1 MLDECLKN
9 GKISLETYIRAYP
22 SSAITNKEEILR
34 QIEREKKS
42 DGECLKKENE
52 ELKKELEKSNSKLK
66 EQSGTIDKI
75 TALIEENER
84 LKVMIAEKYT
94 ERRKR

>member
-1 MLDECLKN
+1 MIQDVQ
-9 GKISLETYIRAYP
+9 
-22 SSAITNKEEILR
+22 TNKEEILR

-42 DGECLKKENE
+42 DGERLRKENE

-66 EQSGTIDKI
+66 EQSAAIDKI
-75 TALIEENER
+75 TSLIDENER
-84 LKVMIAEKYT
+84 LKVIMAEKYT